1 MRVLSFDFGLKFL
14 GVAAGQSITNT
25 AAGVTTLRC
34 NEGKPKWR
42 EIKTLTEKYAPD
54 TLVVGLPLNMD
65 GSESEMSRLARNF
78 GRELS
83 RRTGRSVVFQD
94 ERLTSK
100 SAESELEHAQAY
112 GQAETD
118 HELAACMIAEDFL
131 RTLNR

>member
-14 GVAAGQSITNT
+14 GVAAGQSITNS
-25 AAGVTTLRC
+25 AEGVTTLRC
-34 NEGKPKWR
+34 KNGKPSWPELKA
-42 EIKTLTEKYAPD
+42 LTENYAPD
-54 TLVVGLPLNMD
+54 KLVVGLPLNMD
-65 GSESEMSRLARNF
+65 GSESEMSTLARNF
-78 GRELS
+78 GRQLS
-83 RRTGRSVVFQD
+83 LKTGRDVVFQD

-100 SAESELEHAQAY
+100 SADSELEHAQAY